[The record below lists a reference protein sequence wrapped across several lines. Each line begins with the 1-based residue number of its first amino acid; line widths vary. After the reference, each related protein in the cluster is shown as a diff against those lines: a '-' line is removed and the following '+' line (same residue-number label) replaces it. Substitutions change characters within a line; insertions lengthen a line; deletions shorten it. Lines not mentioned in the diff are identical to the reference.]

1 MTAGRNDFYYCYYFD
16 GGTLM
21 KRNSRFRDAMMS
33 QWRSHSMLDDV
44 TKKMTVVVD
53 VGIEGSDVLVVDA

>member
-1 MTAGRNDFYYCYYFD
+1 
-16 GGTLM
+16 M

-44 TKKMTVVVD
+44 TKKITVVVD